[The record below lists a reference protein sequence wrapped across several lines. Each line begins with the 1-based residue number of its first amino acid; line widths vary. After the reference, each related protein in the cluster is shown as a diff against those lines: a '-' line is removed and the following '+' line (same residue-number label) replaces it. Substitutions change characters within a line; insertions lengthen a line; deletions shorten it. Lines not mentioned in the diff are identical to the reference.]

1 MKRLKPGMTTAEAG
15 MDVVEKVIQETA
27 LAYYHANPNTQ
38 YNVAASLT
46 VCGVQGPLIPE
57 GPLTLTGGMQP
68 EQTSP
73 DYNYYGVCRSF
84 TADVFYDAFRMELP
98 GLNGCWF
105 GENMI
110 KYPECLVYRYGEARP
125 EFLTPDAYHPKDK
138 GDFLRA
144 LKKGMRPGDTILAN
158 PNDGNSGHVIL
169 FVGDCLGNGTDYV
182 LHCWPIGG
190 GRWDPETGV
199 NKREPFGAI
208 VLQTAEEFLFT
219 EGSSP
224 NWSLAAD
231 RMVQIYVFR
240 FTLAKDFGTYRF
252 TDAAVTRYN
261 RPGLIVRKD
270 CNFGFYDTVLP
281 GETVKF
287 TERFVNKSSEDY
299 ELSVREFVPAGTK
312 LLEAEGAETGA
323 GNALTWRVMVPAFD
337 YAEITYSM
345 TVEAEPGTEVLFP
358 CGSADT
364 MPTRAHRFK
373 VGQSR
378 FTEEERLKLTS
389 LAMHIPGEYRNGGF
403 QDLRFVKNLYK
414 DLFNRT
420 PELPDTLQ
428 ELLEGMYEVQKP
440 SPDFPELL
448 VPKKALSERA
458 KIWEKYSLPRFTLG
472 KYVMIP
478 EDRVENRERAIDI
491 LESYFEPG
499 DVMAVMR
506 GENKLDA
513 KKPEEIEILLYI
525 GRGIVI
531 SHSAEGTKHK
541 HFEDTIAVVTKDH
554 FAKALRPLY
563 FA

>member
-1 MKRLKPGMTTAEAG
+1 
-15 MDVVEKVIQETA
+15 
-27 LAYYHANPNTQ
+27 
-38 YNVAASLT
+38 
-46 VCGVQGPLIPE
+46 
-57 GPLTLTGGMQP
+57 
-68 EQTSP
+68 
-73 DYNYYGVCRSF
+73 
-84 TADVFYDAFRMELP
+84 
-98 GLNGCWF
+98 
-105 GENMI
+105 
-110 KYPECLVYRYGEARP
+110 
-125 EFLTPDAYHPKDK
+125 
-138 GDFLRA
+138 
-144 LKKGMRPGDTILAN
+144 
-158 PNDGNSGHVIL
+158 
-169 FVGDCLGNGTDYV
+169 
-182 LHCWPIGG
+182 
-190 GRWDPETGV
+190 
-199 NKREPFGAI
+199 
-208 VLQTAEEFLFT
+208 
-219 EGSSP
+219 
-224 NWSLAAD
+224 
-231 RMVQIYVFR
+231 
-240 FTLAKDFGTYRF
+240 
-252 TDAAVTRYN
+252 
-261 RPGLIVRKD
+261 IVRKD

-323 GNALTWRVMVPAFD
+323 DNALTWRVNVPAFD
-337 YAEITYSM
+337 YAEIAYSM